1 MLIFEIMVNCC
12 DYLHPIG
19 NYKLLNGWFYGT
31 LYYLYVIFFPW

>member
-19 NYKLLNGWFYGT
+19 NYKFLDG
-31 LYYLYVIFFPW
+31 